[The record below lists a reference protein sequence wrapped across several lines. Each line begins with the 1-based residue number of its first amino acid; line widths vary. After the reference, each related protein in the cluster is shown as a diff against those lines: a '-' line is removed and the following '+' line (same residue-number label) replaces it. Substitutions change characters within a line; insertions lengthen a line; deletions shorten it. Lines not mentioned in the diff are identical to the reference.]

1 MLTKPSRFLK
11 IMWLPEYNILDKKAQ
26 WITITSMWAHVIRQK
41 QSLWNVQQHSNK
53 IKIQNQVSGASSLRP
68 NPVSQ
73 EKGESQIQGPQK
85 AKSTCLNVTLITLFF
100 ISINTKPN
108 WLCFPL
114 SLKSFFCS
122 KFWRKIYNK
131 KKKWRPFNPGF
142 LTTSSLALVSCNNTH
157 IFQLLPINWWLRLVN
172 MSVYI
177 C

>member
-1 MLTKPSRFLK
+1 MLTKPSRFLN
-11 IMWLPEYNILDKKAQ
+11 IMWLPEYNILEKKAQ
-26 WITITSMWAHVIRQK
+26 WIAITGMWAHVIRQK

-114 SLKSFFCS
+114 SLKVLFVQVL
-122 KFWRKIYNK
+122 K
-131 KKKWRPFNPGF
+131 KDLQEEEEMEAIQSWVSDHK
-142 LTTSSLALVSCNNTH
+142 LTSIGKL
-157 IFQLLPINWWLRLVN
+157 
-172 MSVYI
+172 
-177 C
+177 

>member
-114 SLKSFFCS
+114 SLKKFFL
-122 KFWRKIYNK
+122 FGVLK
-131 KKKWRPFNPGF
+131 KDLQEEEEMEAIQSWVSDHK
-142 LTTSSLALVSCNNTH
+142 LTSIGKL
-157 IFQLLPINWWLRLVN
+157 
-172 MSVYI
+172 
-177 C
+177 

>member
-114 SLKSFFCS
+114 SLKVLFVQVL
-122 KFWRKIYNK
+122 K
-131 KKKWRPFNPGF
+131 KDLQQEEEMEAIQSWVSDHK
-142 LTTSSLALVSCNNTH
+142 LTSIGKL
-157 IFQLLPINWWLRLVN
+157 
-172 MSVYI
+172 
-177 C
+177 